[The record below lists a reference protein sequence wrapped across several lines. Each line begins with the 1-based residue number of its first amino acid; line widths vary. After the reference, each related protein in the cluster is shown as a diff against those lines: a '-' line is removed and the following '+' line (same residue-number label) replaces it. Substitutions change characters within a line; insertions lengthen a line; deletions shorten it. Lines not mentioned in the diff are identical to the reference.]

1 MVSSDLLVT
10 FVSKRDSLNRLADAL
25 AKTKV
30 YMEVGTP
37 TPRLRDPELDF
48 IRVVS
53 WLYIHHVEA
62 GATSIKFLTGLFDG
76 FAVDGDRRGRSH
88 VTDIGRIRAELQ
100 HNLVSDSFSDQITKR
115 HCERWY
121 LAACGTRMPG
131 ARKHWTLCVRRILS
145 DAIALLE
152 ALEECLRALEAD
164 AGLEEKIII
173 WRRRLTRSYSPADFD
188 RVVETVARDLGR
200 EGLDATR
207 FRRRYYDRWKSEL
220 DLLED
225 GADFEKEIRRLVETS
240 LVHES
245 LSRPPITG
253 VEIMEELAIEPG
265 RTVGWLLEFANQL
278 YQAGVRDRRELMERI
293 RAEIRGS
300 TDFGR

>member
-1 MVSSDLLVT
+1 MASSDLLVT

-188 RVVETVARDLGR
+188 RVVETVDRDLGR
-200 EGLDATR
+200 EGLGVTMIAGRASLTCLR
-207 FRRRYYDRWKSEL
+207 TVPILKKRY
-220 DLLED
+220 
-225 GADFEKEIRRLVETS
+225 GASSRLVWFMS
-240 LVHES
+240 RYLGPQLLVWRS
-245 LSRPPITG
+245 WRSWPLSRGGPW
-253 VEIMEELAIEPG
+253 
-265 RTVGWLLEFANQL
+265 VGCSNLQTSCTRPECETDAN
-278 YQAGVRDRRELMERI
+278 
-293 RAEIRGS
+293 
-300 TDFGR
+300 